1 MRSMSVSLTYNV
13 EKISAGIVEQLK
25 NGSNV
30 SKFDISSAIRQVKF
44 VRVLYQKAIYNCW
57 VSPF

>member
-1 MRSMSVSLTYNV
+1 MRSISESLTYND

-30 SKFDISSAIRQVKF
+30 SKCDISSAIRQVKF
-44 VRVLYQKAIYNCW
+44 VRVLYQKAIYNC
-57 VSPF
+57 

>member
-1 MRSMSVSLTYNV
+1 MSVSLTYND

-44 VRVLYQKAIYNCW
+44 VRVLY
-57 VSPF
+57 